1 MYRKK
6 GYIVARIVGFLAV
19 LVMAFAVAIQT
30 PYFQTRLSKLALN
43 QLAAIMDGRI
53 QYDELK
59 VMTSG
64 VLVIR
69 NIKLV
74 DSAPYTQDVYE
85 RGWAPADTVV
95 RAKSITATFSL
106 TGLFRKEGLRLGR
119 VTIEDGYF
127 HLVTEPNK
135 YGNNISRIFRLQPSG
150 KPASTANIFVIKKF
164 RIKNFRFRMN
174 SFLPDKG
181 TYKGV
186 GINFEDLDVT
196 ADISGHNLKM
206 ADARMTGTLDRLSI
220 REKSGY
226 SVEQLSASVEVGQG
240 RALIEDL
247 RLRDP
252 WTDLN
257 MRLLALNFNDPDAAG
272 GFVEGVGLEGELLR
286 SRIAL
291 QTIASFTGSFDG
303 SPVALDVRRGR
314 FNGPVA
320 DLAVDRLAFTE
331 ASSGVS
337 AVLNGRVT
345 GLPDIPGLTLDVQ
358 VQDLTGTTSAFSK
371 LLAGVAGK
379 GAPDLSQFAR
389 GVPLTLQLKARGPI
403 SKLDVEGSLKS
414 SDGDFDVDGNIY
426 NLAQAGRPLELAL
439 NLGTRELDLGHI
451 LGVDGLGPITL
462 HTHAH
467 ARLGSAGLPNAG
479 VDSLLIEK
487 AHLFG
492 HDFHHIRVSGSLQ
505 DGSARGRIRSSDP
518 ALEIDLAGLVDLE
531 PRAEGSRYRLT
542 GNIANLDLAAL
553 GIKDAP
559 VSSVSTHIRANL
571 VQKDGRFDG
580 HASLQEIKLINGKGT
595 RAIGDIRL
603 DAETEGEEQ
612 RFKLEAPFL
621 DANFRGDAPIGD
633 FARDIQ
639 NITLRRDLSAIYVEP
654 QPAGDSGDYDV
665 ELRFHDTRDLLS
677 LFAPGLYLADGT
689 QLKLNV
695 RDNRLDGRIT
705 SDRLAFDTNY
715 LRNVRIDINNHGEA
729 LAADIVSSELRAGT
743 LAMLNPSIHA
753 GADDNDI
760 TLGVHYDSF
769 GDAAGEAAIQL
780 DGNVSRDEQGLLVV
794 RANPRDS
801 YLTTGDETW
810 RFAESGIILHG
821 DELHLDRLRL
831 YNGPQ
836 SLLVDGGFST
846 GRSDTLSLQMNQ
858 FNLALLDEFLPSKI
872 GLEGQ
877 MNGSATLASGLEGIA
892 SMLMD
897 FHIDTLRVGGSDA
910 GAWRLSSRM
919 RGDDDILDLHV
930 SDRFSNREA
939 LRADAS
945 YFLKEKRIDGGVHL
959 DSLPLCIASSFLKDV
974 VTGLSGGISG
984 DISVSGPTDQLAP
997 VSDNLRLEQAGLRV
1011 VATGVPYTLDG
1022 PLRLDAEGVYL
1033 DDLTIRD
1040 ADNGVCSVNAALNH
1054 KQFKDIRLNGRLDF
1068 NNFKLLDTP
1077 ERPEL
1082 PVYGL
1087 LRASGTAT
1095 ARGPLNTLSV
1105 DADVSTSGDG
1115 NVHIPLSGSLT
1126 GTNGSSLLTFTQP
1139 VRDLDPYEQML
1150 AGTGTKAVK
1159 KSDINIR
1166 GHLTILPGVRAYVEI
1181 DKGAGN
1187 VAVVSGQGSVNINMR
1202 PSRAVF
1208 DLNGDYNISEGNY
1221 QFVLPGIL
1229 SKTFTV
1235 QRGSSVKFGG
1245 DIMNTEL
1252 DVTATYGLRTSL
1264 DPILS
1269 SGSNSRRPVT
1279 CLINVS
1285 DRLRAPSVNLDIEV
1299 PDLDPTTRTEV
1310 ESALNTSDK
1319 VQKQFV
1325 SLLLLGSFLPNENS
1339 GVFNQSNLLLSNVT
1353 EMMSGQIN
1361 NILQR
1366 LEIPVDVGFGYQE
1379 MNTGENL
1386 FDISLST
1393 QLFENRVLLG
1403 GNFGNRRFSTGS
1415 SAGDF
1420 TGNLDLQVKLDPEGK
1435 FRFIVFSHSADE
1447 FTSRLDFS
1455 QRNGIGLSYQREY
1468 RTFQEFLRH
1477 LTVPAKKRQEYDL
1490 QEAERQLRQLII
1502 KIERESRQTPPD
1514 SRAAR
1519 RRRARR
1525 DSTAVRP

>member
-43 QLAAIMDGRI
+43 QLAAIMDGRV

-69 NIKLV
+69 NLKLI
-74 DSAPYTQDVYE
+74 DANPYTQDIYE

-106 TGLFRKEGLRLGR
+106 AGLFRNEGLRLGR

-135 YGNNISRIFRLQPSG
+135 YGNNISRIFRLQPAEKKESVG
-150 KPASTANIFVIKKF
+150 NIFDIKKF
-164 RIKNFRFRMN
+164 RIKNFRFRMT

-196 ADISGHNLKM
+196 ADISGHSLKM
-206 ADARMTGTLDRLSI
+206 VDATVTGTLDRLSAH
-220 REKSGY
+220 EKSGY
-226 SVEQLSASVEVGQG
+226 NIEQLDAIVEVGNG

-247 RLRDP
+247 RLRDS
-252 WTDLN
+252 WSDLN
-257 MRLLALNFNDPDAAG
+257 MRMLALHFSEEIS
-272 GFVEGVGLEGELLR
+272 GFVEGVRLEGEFLR
-286 SRIAL
+286 SRVAL
-291 QTIASFTGSFDG
+291 QTIAYFTGSFDG

-331 ASSGVS
+331 AHSGVS
-337 AVLNGRVT
+337 AVLNGRVA

-358 VQDLTGTTSAFSK
+358 LQDLTGTTSAFSK
-371 LLAGVAGK
+371 LLSGVAGK

-403 SKLDVEGSLKS
+403 GKLDVEGSLKS
-414 SDGDFDVDGNIY
+414 TSGDFSVDGNIY
-426 NLAQAGRPLELAL
+426 NLAQPGRQLETAL
-439 NLGTRELDLGHI
+439 NLSARELDLGRF
-451 LGVDGLGPITL
+451 LNVDGLGPITL
-462 HTHAH
+462 RTHAH
-467 ARLGSAGLPNAG
+467 AKLAAAGLPNAG

-487 AHLFG
+487 LHLFG

-505 DGSARGRIRSSDP
+505 DGSARGRIHSSDP
-518 ALEIDLAGLVDLE
+518 ALHLDLAGLVDLTE
-531 PRAEGSRYRLT
+531 RADSARYRLT
-542 GNIANLDLAAL
+542 GNITHLDLSAF
-553 GIKDAP
+553 GIQDAP
-559 VSSVSTHIRANL
+559 VSSISTRIRANL
-571 VQKDGRFDG
+571 VQKNGRFDG
-580 HASLQEIKLINGKGT
+580 RASLQGLALTNGKGA
-595 RAIGDIRL
+595 REIGDIRL
-603 DAETEGEEQ
+603 TAEAEGDEQ
-612 RFKLEAPFL
+612 RLRLEAPFL
-621 DANFRGDAPIGD
+621 EASFRGDAPVGD

-639 NITLRRDLSAIYVEP
+639 NITLRRDLSALYLDG
-654 QPAGDSGDYDV
+654 QPAGDSGNYDV
-665 ELRFHDTRDLLS
+665 EAVFHDTRDLLS
-677 LFAPGLYLADGT
+677 LFVPGLYLADGT
-689 QLKLNV
+689 ELKLSV
-695 RDNRLDGRIT
+695 RDNILDGNIT
-705 SDRLAFDTNY
+705 SDRLAFGTNY
-715 LRNVRIDINNHGEA
+715 LRNVEIDLTNRGQA
-729 LAADIVSSELRAGT
+729 LAADIVSSELRAGS
-743 LAMLNPSIHA
+743 LAMLNPSIRA

-760 TLGVHYDSF
+760 SLGVHYDSF
-769 GDAAGEAAIQL
+769 GGAAGEAAIHL
-780 DGNVSRDEQGLLVV
+780 DGSVSRDEEGLLVV
-794 RANPRDS
+794 RAHPHDS

-821 DELHLDRLRL
+821 NELHLDRLML
-831 YNGPQ
+831 SNGPQ

-858 FNLALLDEFLPSKI
+858 FNLALIDEFLPSAI

-877 MNGSATLASGLEGIA
+877 MDGSAILSSGTEGIA
-892 SMLMD
+892 GMLMD
-897 FHIDTLRVGGSDA
+897 FHIDTLRVGGAEA
-910 GAWRLSSRM
+910 GSIRMSSRM
-919 RGDDDILDLHV
+919 RGDGDIIDLHV
-930 SDRFSNREA
+930 SDRFADREA
-939 LRADAS
+939 LRADIS
-945 YFLKEKRIDGGVHL
+945 YFTGDKRLDGGVHL
-959 DSLPLCIASSFLKDV
+959 DSLPLCVASSFLKDL
-974 VTGLSGGISG
+974 VTDLSGGLSG
-984 DISVSGPTDQLAP
+984 DISLSGTTDALVPQ
-997 VSDNLRLEQAGLRV
+997 SDNLRLDQVGLCV

-1022 PLRLDAEGVYL
+1022 PLRLDAEGAYL

-1040 ADNGVCSVNAALNH
+1040 ADNGVCSVNAALHH
-1054 KQFKDIRLNGRLDF
+1054 KHFKDISLNGRLDF

-1077 ERPEL
+1077 ERPKL

-1087 LRASGTAT
+1087 LRASGTAS
-1095 ARGPLNTLSV
+1095 AKGPLNTLSV

-1115 NVHIPLSGSLT
+1115 HVHIPLSGSLT
-1126 GTNGSSLLTFTQP
+1126 GANSSSLLTFTQP

-1150 AGTGTKAVK
+1150 AGIGTKAVK
-1159 KSDINIR
+1159 KSDLNIR
-1166 GHLTILPGVRAYVEI
+1166 GHVTVLPGVRAYIEI
-1181 DKGAGN
+1181 DKAAGN
-1187 VAVVSGQGSVNINMR
+1187 VAVVSGQGSVNINLR

-1229 SKTFTV
+1229 SKTFSV

-1264 DPILS
+1264 DPILA

-1353 EMMSGQIN
+1353 EMMSAQIN

-1420 TGNLDLQVKLDPEGK
+1420 TGNLDMQVKLDPEGK

-1447 FTSRLDFS
+1447 FTSQLDFS
-1455 QRNGIGLSYQREY
+1455 QRNGIGVSYQREY
-1468 RTFQEFLRH
+1468 RTFKEFLRH

-1490 QEAERQLRQLII
+1490 LEAERQLRQLII
-1502 KIERESRQTPPD
+1502 KIDRESRQTPPD
-1514 SRAAR
+1514 SRSAR
-1519 RRRARR
+1519 RHRARR